1 MIGRRP
7 VRPSS
12 GGSAW
17 RSQPV
22 DDLASVDRCCRE
34 AVELMAARTGT
45 IQERVYYS
53 CVDRLSKLQPGDFP
67 ASVRDR
73 FEMLWLLVTS
83 EPDEEQG
90 ALSATIL
97 TMSDQEAIEVAA
109 HIVLLARAV
118 HAERCTG

>member
-1 MIGRRP
+1 M
-7 VRPSS
+7 
-12 GGSAW
+12 
-17 RSQPV
+17 
-22 DDLASVDRCCRE
+22 DDPASVDRSCRE
-34 AVELMAARTGT
+34 AVELMAARAGT

-83 EPDEEQG
+83 KPDEDQDT
-90 ALSATIL
+90 LSATIL
-97 TMSDQEAIEVAA
+97 AMSDQEAIEVAA
-109 HIVLLARAV
+109 HMVLLARAV

>member
-1 MIGRRP
+1 
-7 VRPSS
+7 
-12 GGSAW
+12 
-17 RSQPV
+17 
-22 DDLASVDRCCRE
+22 
-34 AVELMAARTGT
+34 MAARTGT

-90 ALSATIL
+90 EDQGALSATIL

-109 HIVLLARAV
+109 HMVLLARAV
-118 HAERCTG
+118 HAERCAG